1 MFEINRRVTIAS
13 ILSLLASKTYAKS
26 ANFGHRFEQ
35 IWREMDKKY
44 CYFAENNIDWE
55 IARQTYQPLAQ
66 QCKSENEFLDLIDA
80 LMRETMDSHTHIHN
94 ANEGAPRWPPYDL
107 YVEDAIGACT
117 IQAVH
122 EYSAAKKSGLVKGD
136 MIMEINDVKVYDLAR
151 KLKPKSLTKNKQI
164 ALNYLLNLAVA
175 GNKGQERKIK
185 YLTEKNEIKIVNL
198 PLYKGGFPPDFESK
212 MLEQNIGYIAIRT
225 FGDNAN
231 IVEQFDEALAKFKDA
246 KALIIDVRYNGGG
259 DTAIARPIMG
269 RFIKEKKPYA
279 QMAKRKGKGLGE
291 KWTEYV
297 EPRGPFTFENPVV
310 ILCNHWSA
318 SMAEGF
324 PMGMR
329 AICGA
334 KVMGTMMMGL
344 GAAVY
349 SSKAGGM
356 DFQYSAEPVYNI
368 HGRPRNYF
376 MPDIMLDDTDDYIMA
391 AQKKLFNI

>member
-1 MFEINRRVTIAS
+1 MHRRNFLGAIFALFAS
-13 ILSLLASKTYAKS
+13 NAHAKGN
-26 ANFGHRFEQ
+26 NFFKRFNQ

-44 CYFAENNIDWE
+44 CYFEENKIDWE

-66 QCKSENEFLDLIDA
+66 ECKSESEFLDLIDA

-94 ANEGAPRWPPYDL
+94 ANQGVPRWPPYDL
-107 YVEDAIGACT
+107 YVEDDIGLC
-117 IQAVH
+117 IIRAVH
-122 EYSAAKKSGLVKGD
+122 EYSAAKQSGLVQGD
-136 MIMEINDVKVYDLAR
+136 IIVEINDVPIYDIAR
-151 KLKPKSLTKNKQI
+151 KLKPKSLIDPRQR
-164 ALNYLLNLAVA
+164 AVNYLLNLAVA

-185 YLTEKNEIKIVNL
+185 YRSKIGEIKTVNL
-198 PLYKGGFPPDFESK
+198 PLYKGDFPPSFEAK
-212 MLEQNIGYIAIRT
+212 MLEQNIIYIAIRT
-225 FGDNAN
+225 FGNDSN
-231 IVEQFDEALAKFKDA
+231 IVAQFDEALEKFKDA
-246 KALIIDVRYNGGG
+246 KGLIIDVRYNGGG

-297 EPRGPFTFENPVV
+297 EPRGPFTFEKPVV

-334 KVMGTMMMGL
+334 KVLGTMMMGL

-349 SSKAGGM
+349 SSNAGGM
-356 DFQYSAEPVYNI
+356 DFQYSAEPVFNI
-368 HGRPRNYF
+368 HGRSRNYF
-376 MPDIMLDDTDDYIMA
+376 MPDIMLDDNDNYIESA
-391 AQKKLFNI
+391 IKALS

>member
-1 MFEINRRVTIAS
+1 MHRRNFLGAIFALFAS
-13 ILSLLASKTYAKS
+13 NAYAKGN
-26 ANFGHRFEQ
+26 NFSKRFIQ
-35 IWREMDKKY
+35 VWREMDKKY
-44 CYFAENNIDWE
+44 CYFEENKIDWE

-66 QCKSENEFLDLIDA
+66 KCKSETEFLDIIDA

-94 ANEGAPRWPPYDL
+94 ANDGTPRWPPYDL
-107 YVEDAIGACT
+107 YVEDEIGAC
-117 IQAVH
+117 IIRAVH
-122 EYSAAKKSGLVKGD
+122 EYSAAKQSGLVAAD
-136 MIMEINDVKVYDLAR
+136 IIVEINDIPIYDIAR
-151 KLKPKSLTKNKQI
+151 KLKPKSLTDPKQWVV
-164 ALNYLLNLAVA
+164 NYLLNLAVA

-185 YLTEKNEIKIVNL
+185 YRALNGEIKTVNL
-198 PLYKGGFPPDFESK
+198 PLYKGDFPPSFEAK
-212 MLEQNIGYIAIRT
+212 MLEQNIIYIAIHT
-225 FGDNAN
+225 FANDAN
-231 IVEQFDEALAKFKDA
+231 IVEQFDTALEKFKDA
-246 KALIIDVRYNGGG
+246 KGLIIDVRYNGGG
-259 DTAIARPIMG
+259 DTAIAKPIMG
-269 RFIKEKKPYA
+269 RFIKETKPYA

-297 EPRGPFTFENPVV
+297 EPRGPFTFEKPVV

-356 DFQYSAEPVYNI
+356 DFQYSAEPVFNI

-376 MPDIMLDDTDDYIMA
+376 MPDIMLDDNDDYIEKA
-391 AQKKLFNI
+391 ISTLAS